1 MREILRGL
9 RWYLIYG
16 TAVVTL
22 VGLWEYYGWAPFS
35 NAREGQPAPRS
46 VRDNPGAYRT
56 HYTGSG
62 RYVGGK

>member
-1 MREILRGL
+1 MRRLSLPYLAYGLAVLGALAFAEYRG
-9 RWYLIYG
+9 W
-16 TAVVTL
+16 T
-22 VGLWEYYGWAPFS
+22 PFS

-46 VRDNPGAYRT
+46 VRDNPGAYRA

>member
-1 MREILRGL
+1 MREI
-9 RWYLIYG
+9 RWYLIFG
-16 TAVVTL
+16 TAVLAL
-22 VGLWEYYGWAPFS
+22 VGLAEIRGWAPFS

>member
-1 MREILRGL
+1 MREI
-9 RWYLIYG
+9 RWYLIMG
-16 TAVVTL
+16 TAVVAL
-22 VGLWEYYGWAPFS
+22 LGVAEYRGWAPFS
-35 NAREGQPAPRS
+35 NTREGQPAPRS

>member
-1 MREILRGL
+1 MRQI
-9 RWYLIYG
+9 RWYLIFG
-16 TAVVTL
+16 TAVLAL
-22 VGLWEYYGWAPFS
+22 VSLADYRGWAPFS

-46 VRDNPGAYRT
+46 VRDNPGAYRV

>member
-1 MREILRGL
+1 MREIRG
-9 RWYLIYG
+9 YLIFG
-16 TAVVTL
+16 AALLAL
-22 VGLWEYYGWAPFS
+22 VGVAEARGWTLFS

-46 VRDNPGAYRT
+46 VRDNPGAYRV

>member
-1 MREILRGL
+1 MRRLSLPYLGYGLLVLGALAFAEYRG
-9 RWYLIYG
+9 WI
-16 TAVVTL
+16 
-22 VGLWEYYGWAPFS
+22 PFS

-46 VRDNPGAYRT
+46 VRDNPGAYRA